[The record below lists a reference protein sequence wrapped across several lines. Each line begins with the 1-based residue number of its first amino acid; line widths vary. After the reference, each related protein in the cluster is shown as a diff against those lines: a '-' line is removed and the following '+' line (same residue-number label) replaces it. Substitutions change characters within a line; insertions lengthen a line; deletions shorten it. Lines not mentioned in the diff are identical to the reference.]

1 MTQSFETLGLIP
13 AIQATVAERG
23 YTAPTPIQSE
33 AIPHLLH
40 GRDVMGQAQ
49 TGTGKTAAFTLPM
62 VQQLQGAGLQTLILT
77 PTRELAVQTADT
89 VYQYGHKLGI
99 RVLPVYGGT
108 AYPRQIKRLQKGV
121 QVVVGTPGRT
131 LDLIK
136 KGHLDLSEVRFMI
149 LDEADE
155 MLKMGFVEDV
165 EAILGATDASTRQ
178 TALFSATMS
187 RQIQQLGGKYMRDP
201 LTVAIETDTL
211 TAENISQRFYVV
223 PESSK
228 VAALCRL
235 LEVEDM
241 QNTLIF
247 ARTRAGSA
255 ELAETLIARGYP
267 ASAINGD
274 LPQNER
280 ERILRRFRSG
290 QLTILVGTDVVARG
304 VDIPDVSHVI
314 NFDIPQ
320 MPIEYVHRIGRTG
333 RAGRSGH
340 AITLIT
346 PRQGHHLRRIEHFTK
361 SNIVKSILP
370 TKEEVQQRRDA
381 QFKADLLAKLDS
393 YAGQAGFELI
403 AELDA
408 QGYDMTHIAA
418 AAIDLLRAQEEQ
430 RPLEDIKPI
439 SKSKGKHY
447 HNKGQRRNNPRGDRR
462 ERHNKQK
469 RTA

>member
-1 MTQSFETLGLIP
+1 
-13 AIQATVAERG
+13 
-23 YTAPTPIQSE
+23 
-33 AIPHLLH
+33 
-40 GRDVMGQAQ
+40 
-49 TGTGKTAAFTLPM
+49 
-62 VQQLQGAGLQTLILT
+62 
-77 PTRELAVQTADT
+77 
-89 VYQYGHKLGI
+89 
-99 RVLPVYGGT
+99 
-108 AYPRQIKRLQKGV
+108 
-121 QVVVGTPGRT
+121 
-131 LDLIK
+131 
-136 KGHLDLSEVRFMI
+136 
-149 LDEADE
+149 
-155 MLKMGFVEDV
+155 
-165 EAILGATDASTRQ
+165 
-178 TALFSATMS
+178 
-187 RQIQQLGGKYMRDP
+187 
-201 LTVAIETDTL
+201 
-211 TAENISQRFYVV
+211 
-223 PESSK
+223 
-228 VAALCRL
+228 
-235 LEVEDM
+235 
-241 QNTLIF
+241 
-247 ARTRAGSA
+247 
-255 ELAETLIARGYP
+255 
-267 ASAINGD
+267 
-274 LPQNER
+274 
-280 ERILRRFRSG
+280 
-290 QLTILVGTDVVARG
+290 
-304 VDIPDVSHVI
+304 
-314 NFDIPQ
+314 